1 MAQGKKVLLIDD
13 DEDFRDA
20 LVEQLSIIEGF
31 EVFEAGDAAETLA
44 IIKNTEFDNHS
55 KRPFKRNNTGF
66 LRDTWNNEA
75 CNVSG

>member
-31 EVFEAGDAAETLA
+31 EVFEDGDAAETLA
-44 IIKNTEFDNHS
+44 IIKNTEFDLLILDIGLPDADV
-55 KRPFKRNNTGF
+55 KRT
-66 LRDTWNNEA
+66 L
-75 CNVSG
+75 